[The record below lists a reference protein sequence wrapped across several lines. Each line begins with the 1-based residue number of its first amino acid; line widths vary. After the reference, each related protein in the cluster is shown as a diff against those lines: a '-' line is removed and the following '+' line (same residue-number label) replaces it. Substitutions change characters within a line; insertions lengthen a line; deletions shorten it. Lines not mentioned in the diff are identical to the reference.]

1 MTNERAIET
10 YRLPDR
16 SLVQETLKGISEFQ
30 RLVHSSLKEGHDY
43 GVIPGTKKPT
53 LFKPGAEKITSL
65 CGVAPKYEI
74 IDSSTDW
81 TKGLFEYVIR
91 CSLVSVA
98 TGDLIDSGIG
108 ECNSFESKYRY
119 RWLWDNELSEYG
131 IDRNE
136 PGHRTRTT
144 KSGKTQWRIENEDP
158 ADLRNTILKMAKKRA
173 LVDAA
178 LSIGSLS
185 ELFTQDIED
194 LQRDAARL
202 TVDDDNAERDESTPF
217 CDKHGVSFRKFEKDN
232 STWYSHP
239 DGEEWCNYKKP
250 AKQASTPASRTAS
263 DPLKA
268 DKATWEPFMVRVK
281 GQRGDS
287 AQEDLAHIIEGGSS
301 PKVLRAYALK
311 RGVKTPDEL
320 FDLCVEQWAQRED
333 NPWDEPLN
341 DPDPEGNEDDD
352 PAKEISDPSDGERLA
367 TMPEDTD
374 ADKDAQ

>member
-1 MTNERAIET
+1 MPDGNAIEV

-65 CGVAPKYEI
+65 CGVAPQYEI

-81 TKGLFEYVIR
+81 DRGLFEYTIR

-98 TGDLIDSGIG
+98 SGTLIDSGIG

-119 RWLWDNELSEYG
+119 RWLWDNELSEHG
-131 IDRNE
+131 IDPQE
-136 PGHRTRTT
+136 PGHRTKTT

-158 ADLRNTILKMAKKRA
+158 ADVRNTILKMAKKRA

-202 TVDDDNAERDESTPF
+202 TADEP
-217 CDKHGVSFRKFEKDN
+217 GG
-232 STWYSHP
+232 SHP
-239 DGEEWCNYKKP
+239 DERDASAPFCEKHEVSFDKHEKENRTWHSHRDGDGWCNYTQP
-250 AKQASTPASRTAS
+250 AEAPDKGGRYWGKEAMEKLGMS
-263 DPLKA
+263 LKA
-268 DKATWEPFMVRVK
+268 ERPETFMADLKKIVGDNTGGVALRAFATSKDLKTAAALLKFILEEWHIDDDDKA
-281 GQRGDS
+281 QDS
-287 AQEDLAHIIEGGSS
+287 LPQGELVQEAVEAGEHAAATEGG
-301 PKVLRAYALK
+301 AAHEE
-311 RGVKTPDEL
+311 GDE
-320 FDLCVEQWAQRED
+320 EQVTDE
-333 NPWDEPLN
+333 NLPW
-341 DPDPEGNEDDD
+341 
-352 PAKEISDPSDGERLA
+352 
-367 TMPEDTD
+367 
-374 ADKDAQ
+374 

>member
-1 MTNERAIET
+1 MKNERAIET

-65 CGVAPKYEI
+65 CGVAPQYEI

-81 TKGLFEYVIR
+81 GKGLFEYTIR

-98 TGDLIDSGIG
+98 SGTLIDSGIG

-119 RWLWDNELSEYG
+119 RWLWDNELPEYG
-131 IDRNE
+131 VDPQE

-202 TVDDDNAERDESTPF
+202 TADKANAQPDESAPF
-217 CDKHGVSFRKFEKDN
+217 CEQHGVSFRKFEKND
-232 STWYSHP
+232 STWYSHK
-239 DGEEWCNYKKP
+239 DGDGWCNYVKP
-250 AKQASTPASRTAS
+250 TGQASTPRSGVVAPTSPNPWGKEPMKAFLGKLKEARGETAKT
-263 DPLKA
+263 DLILITGPDTTGKGLKEFA
-268 DKATWEPFMVRVK
+268 DKH
-281 GQRGDS
+281 S
-287 AQEDLAHIIEGGSS
+287 LN
-301 PKVLRAYALK
+301 
-311 RGVKTPDEL
+311 TPEEL
-320 FDLCVEQWAQRED
+320 FQYCVEQWAQGDDED
-333 NPWDEPLN
+333 PPWDEPQTS
-341 DPDPEGNEDDD
+341 DAPEGNEDAD
-352 PAKEISDPSDGERLA
+352 PSKEIADPER
-367 TMPEDTD
+367 EEG
-374 ADKDAQ
+374 